1 MKSVC
6 HTDPAKPAQ
15 SLIKGICYPEAFSFT
30 SKATSWGCQHEQD
43 TKNIYFKACK
53 VKHVDFSVMD
63 SGLVINSQWPY
74 IGASPDGLIN
84 CTCCGKGALEIKCPF
99 CHPETS
105 LQVAATN
112 DNKFCLK
119 QLDGKLHLD
128 HKHAYYYQ
136 VQTQLFVCDV
146 EYADFCV

>member
-1 MKSVC
+1 MLIFLLWTVGL
-6 HTDPAKPAQ
+6 
-15 SLIKGICYPEAFSFT
+15 SLI
-30 SKATSWGCQHEQD
+30 
-43 TKNIYFKACK
+43 
-53 VKHVDFSVMD
+53 V
-63 SGLVINSQWPY
+63 SGHTY

-84 CTCCGKGALEIKCPF
+84 CTYCGKGALEIKCPF
-99 CHPETS
+99 CHRETS

-119 QLDGKLHLD
+119 QLDEKLRLD

-146 EYADFCV
+146 EYADFCVCTFLMSEENIHDDNGIHIERIYKDLYFWTDCVAKSQHFF